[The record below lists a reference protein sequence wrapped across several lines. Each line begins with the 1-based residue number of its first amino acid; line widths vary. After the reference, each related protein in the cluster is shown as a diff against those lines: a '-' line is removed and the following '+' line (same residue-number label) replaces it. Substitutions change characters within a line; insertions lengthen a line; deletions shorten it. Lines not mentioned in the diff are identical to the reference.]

1 MSDADRG
8 HPRLLA
14 DVGGTHARFGWV
26 AAPGAGI
33 ECIRQYRCSDHASLE
48 SIVAFYL
55 ADQRRPAPRSAA
67 IGIATTVDAD
77 RVTMTNLPWSF
88 SIEAMRERFALDR
101 LVVLNDF
108 AALALATP
116 LLGAEA
122 FRPVG
127 GGAARAGAPIAVLGP
142 GTGLG
147 VAGLLQGPHGTWL
160 PVVGEGGHATC
171 ARSMRSRRNC
181 WRSCAA
187 TGRTSRPNACCPG
200 RVSSTCTARSATV
213 RGETVEALAPADIVT
228 RALDGSDARCTE
240 TVERFLGFLGSFA
253 GNLALTLGAQGG
265 VYIGG
270 GIVPRLGDRIATL
283 VLSRALREQ
292 GSIPQLPGSGA
303 DVGHHDPRRCGLAR
317 RRSGARRSA
326 GAGPRRRAAP
336 QPLIGRR
343 ADADRRQGIETAPG
357 GDAGSSSRT

>member
-1 MSDADRG
+1 MSAAATSS

-26 AAPGAGI
+26 DAPGGRI
-33 ECIRQYRCSDHASLE
+33 DWIRQYRCSDHASLE

-55 ADQRRPAPRSAA
+55 ADQRRPAPRAAA

-116 LLGAEA
+116 LLGADA
-122 FRPVG
+122 FRRVG
-127 GGAARAGAPIAVLGP
+127 DGAAKAGAPIAVLGP

-147 VAGLLQGPHGTWL
+147 VAGLLHGPRGTWL
-160 PVVGEGGHATC
+160 PVVGEGGHATLC
-171 ARSMRSRRNC
+171 AVDAVEDDVLAILRRRWPHVSAERVLSGPGLVNLH
-181 WRSCAA
+181 RALA
-187 TGRTSRPNACCPG
+187 ERTGD
-200 RVSSTCTARSATV
+200 
-213 RGETVEALAPADIVT
+213 TVEALGPADIVT
-228 RALDGSDARCTE
+228 RALDRSDPHCVE

-270 GIVPRLGDRIATL
+270 GIVPRLGERVAASCLRERFESKGRFSAYLARIPTSIITTPDDAAL
-283 VLSRALREQ
+283 RGADRALDDR
-292 GSIPQLPGSGA
+292 
-303 DVGHHDPRRCGLAR
+303 LA
-317 RRSGARRSA
+317 
-326 GAGPRRRAAP
+326 
-336 QPLIGRR
+336 Q
-343 ADADRRQGIETAPG
+343 DADSDGSAERR
-357 GDAGSSSRT
+357 

>member
-1 MSDADRG
+1 MSAAATSS

-26 AAPGAGI
+26 DAPGGRI
-33 ECIRQYRCSDHASLE
+33 DWIRQYRCSDHASLE

-55 ADQRRPAPRSAA
+55 ADQRRPAPRAAA

-116 LLGAEA
+116 LLGADA
-122 FRPVG
+122 FRRIG
-127 GGAARAGAPIAVLGP
+127 DGAARGGAPIAVLGP

-147 VAGLLQGPHGTWL
+147 VAGLLRGPRGAWL
-160 PVVGEGGHATC
+160 PVVGEGGHATLC
-171 ARSMRSRRNC
+171 AVDAVEEELLAILRRRWPHVSAERVLSGPGLVNLH
-181 WRSCAA
+181 RALA
-187 TGRTSRPNACCPG
+187 ERTGD
-200 RVSSTCTARSATV
+200 
-213 RGETVEALAPADIVT
+213 TVEALGPADIVT
-228 RALDGSDARCTE
+228 RALDRNDPHCVE

-270 GIVPRLGDRIATL
+270 GIVPRLGERFASSPFRSRFEQKGRFASYLAQVPTYVITAEYPAFL
-283 VLSRALREQ
+283 GVSAVLAEKL
-292 GSIPQLPGSGA
+292 
-303 DVGHHDPRRCGLAR
+303 
-317 RRSGARRSA
+317 SA
-326 GAGPRRRAAP
+326 
-336 QPLIGRR
+336 
-343 ADADRRQGIETAPG
+343 
-357 GDAGSSSRT
+357 

>member
-26 AAPGAGI
+26 AAPGAAI

-116 LLGAEA
+116 LLGVEA
-122 FRPVG
+122 FRTVG
-127 GGAARAGAPIAVLGP
+127 GGAARPGAPIAVLGP

-147 VAGLLQGPHGTWL
+147 VAGLLQGPHRTWL
-160 PVVGEGGHATC
+160 PVVGEGGHATLC
-171 ARSMRSRRNC
+171 AVDAVEEELLAILRRH
-181 WRSCAA
+181 WPHISAE
-187 TGRTSRPNACCPG
+187 
-200 RVSSTCTARSATV
+200 RVLSGSGLVNLHRALGDRA
-213 RGETVEALAPADIVT
+213 GETVEALAPADIVT
-228 RALDGSDARCTE
+228 RALDGRDARCTE

-270 GIVPRLGDRIATL
+270 GIVPRLGDRIARSCFRERFESKGRFRSYLARVPTWVITTPDDAAL
-283 VLSRALREQ
+283 RGADRALDDR
-292 GSIPQLPGSGA
+292 
-303 DVGHHDPRRCGLAR
+303 LAQD
-317 RRSGARRSA
+317 AE
-326 GAGPRRRAAP
+326 GAGPRRA
-336 QPLIGRR
+336 
-343 ADADRRQGIETAPG
+343 T
-357 GDAGSSSRT
+357 

>member
-1 MSDADRG
+1 MSDLGRG

-116 LLGAEA
+116 LLGVEA
-122 FRPVG
+122 FRAVG
-127 GGAARAGAPIAVLGP
+127 GGAARPGAPIAVLGP

-160 PVVGEGGHATC
+160 PVVGEGGHATLC
-171 ARSMRSRRNC
+171 AVDAVEEELLAIVRRH
-181 WRSCAA
+181 WPHVSAE
-187 TGRTSRPNACCPG
+187 
-200 RVSSTCTARSATV
+200 RVLSGSGLVNLHRALGDRA
-213 RGETVEALAPADIVT
+213 GETVEALTPADIVT
-228 RALDGSDARCTE
+228 RALDGRDARCTE

-270 GIVPRLGDRIATL
+270 GIVPRLGDRIARSCFRERFESKGRFRSYLARVPTWVITTPDDAAL
-283 VLSRALREQ
+283 RGADRALDDR
-292 GSIPQLPGSGA
+292 
-303 DVGHHDPRRCGLAR
+303 LAR
-317 RRSGARRSA
+317 DADAAEPRRSA
-326 GAGPRRRAAP
+326 
-336 QPLIGRR
+336 
-343 ADADRRQGIETAPG
+343 
-357 GDAGSSSRT
+357 

>member
-1 MSDADRG
+1 MSAAATSS

-26 AAPGAGI
+26 DAPGGRI
-33 ECIRQYRCSDHASLE
+33 DWIRQYRCSDHASLE

-55 ADQRRPAPRSAA
+55 ADQRRPAPRAAA

-116 LLGAEA
+116 LLGADA
-122 FRPVG
+122 FRRIGDGAPSAG
-127 GGAARAGAPIAVLGP
+127 GPIAVLGP

-147 VAGLLQGPHGTWL
+147 VAGLLRGPRGAWL
-160 PVVGEGGHATC
+160 PVVGEGGHATLC
-171 ARSMRSRRNC
+171 AVDAVEEELLAILRRRWPHVSAERVLSGPGLVNLH
-181 WRSCAA
+181 RALA
-187 TGRTSRPNACCPG
+187 ERTGD
-200 RVSSTCTARSATV
+200 
-213 RGETVEALAPADIVT
+213 TVEALGPADIVT
-228 RALDGSDARCTE
+228 RALDRNDPHCVE

-270 GIVPRLGDRIATL
+270 GIVPRLREQVAASCFRERFESKGRFSAYLARIPTSIITTPDDAAL
-283 VLSRALREQ
+283 RGADRALDDR
-292 GSIPQLPGSGA
+292 
-303 DVGHHDPRRCGLAR
+303 LA
-317 RRSGARRSA
+317 
-326 GAGPRRRAAP
+326 
-336 QPLIGRR
+336 Q
-343 ADADRRQGIETAPG
+343 DADTDAATERR
-357 GDAGSSSRT
+357 